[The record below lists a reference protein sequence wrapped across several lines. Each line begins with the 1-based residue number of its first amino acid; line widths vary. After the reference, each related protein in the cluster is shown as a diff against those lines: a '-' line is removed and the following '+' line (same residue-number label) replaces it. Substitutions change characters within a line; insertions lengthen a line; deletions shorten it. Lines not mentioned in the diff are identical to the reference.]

1 MELKQDKIYSKFS
14 TRRPSSKAI
23 NQQGKLQERY
33 TVLED
38 NSQKED
44 NLVEQKSEG
53 LIEKVIA
60 EKLVDAPYNIN
71 KKDQSPVRQKPPST
85 LNLQESNNKVDSLIS
100 TSSQNNS
107 PMPKEN
113 RDSNPRSASPSKQM
127 NSPRR
132 RKKKRSSASWYN
144 VLSPTYRQ
152 KNLDFHKFFKDIPEN
167 ERLIIDASCALVH
180 DILVQGRLYVSQ
192 NYVCFH
198 SKILKWQKSVVI
210 KLEECEKI
218 SKQKLAKVIPNAICF
233 LTSSKG
239 ETLFTSFTSRDRT
252 FAAINKVWQFS
263 RENTPMTPQQ
273 LWDNVREQYGSDL
286 GCSSESDYVKPDSA
300 EEESKKH
307 KKKKSTKKKSKST
320 PGDDFNSAVF
330 TPQPSTINTTNLPTT
345 TCDDAIRNEIES
357 QNSVVSESSTK
368 KQTDSSFV
376 GCISTE
382 FVDNDPGPAKHVT
395 TNLKNVYINEKYK
408 LSPAEVFNVI
418 YGDNSSFYKQYLES
432 QGTREIKYG
441 KWQPICEDGTRIR
454 VLDYVLPLTSSIGPD
469 SSRIVEKQILHAN
482 SQLGRSYSV
491 DNVAQNHG
499 IPYADYFQTVV
510 RYSIRKVDNE
520 TSEIRVS
527 AGLKFL
533 KEPWGMVRKFIE
545 KNAYAGIQEN
555 FDKLS
560 VILRKHV
567 NKISEQK
574 LNSFKSESSS
584 VKQHGTL
591 PLLKSTSNEVT
602 ANTITED
609 TQESTLVTR
618 NSTDLS
624 KKNSTLSS
632 MLSTINQLIHF
643 DSSTLVYALIFLL
656 IAWLWVSNKN
666 LQNRLEVLEN
676 NLQQSNKEETATQT
690 ILLKEIV
697 KKLTEIQ
704 LEDSQYKTFNEVRW
718 NQQTDKINKIF
729 KQGTNN

>member
-1 MELKQDKIYSKFS
+1 MPNLRS
-14 TRRPSSKAI
+14 AI
-23 NQQGKLQERY
+23 RNHVKKLQKS
-33 TVLED
+33 L
-38 NSQKED
+38 
-44 NLVEQKSEG
+44 KSEG

-60 EKLVDAPYNIN
+60 EKFVDAPYNTDKN
-71 KKDQSPVRQKPPST
+71 QSTVRQKPPST
-85 LNLQESNNKVDSLIS
+85 LNLQQSNNKVDSLIS

-127 NSPRR
+127 SPRR
-132 RKKKRSSASWYN
+132 RKKKRPSASWYN
-144 VLSPTYRQ
+144 VLSSTYRQ

-252 FAAINKVWQFS
+252 FAAINKLWQLS

-273 LWDNVREQYGSDL
+273 LWNSVREQYGSDL

-307 KKKKSTKKKSKST
+307 KKKKSSKKKSKSS
-320 PGDDFNSAVF
+320 PIDDFNATTF
-330 TPQPSTINTTNLPTT
+330 TPHASTINTVNMPTT
-345 TCDDAIRNEIES
+345 TCDDVVCNEIES
-357 QNSVVSESSTK
+357 QNSVISESSVK
-368 KQTDSSFV
+368 KQTENHFL

-382 FVDNDPGPAKHVT
+382 FIDNEPGPSEHVT

-408 LSPAEVFNVI
+408 LTPAEVFNVVF
-418 YGDNSSFYKQYLES
+418 GDNSPFYRQYLES

-441 KWQPICEDGTRIR
+441 KWQPISEDGTRIR
-454 VLDYVLPLTSSIGPD
+454 ILDYVLPLTHSIGPD

-510 RYSIRKVDNE
+510 RYSMRKFDAN
-520 TSEIRVS
+520 TTEIRVS

-567 NKISEQK
+567 NKISQQK
-574 LNSFKSESSS
+574 INSIKSESTS
-584 VKQHGTL
+584 VDQHGASPATKTTFNKISLNNNNINSVIQEKTL
-591 PLLKSTSNEVT
+591 NTSNT
-602 ANTITED
+602 TC
-609 TQESTLVTR
+609 LP
-618 NSTDLS
+618 
-624 KKNSTLSS
+624 KKNSKFNSLLT
-632 MLSTINQLIHF
+632 TINQNVHF
-643 DSSTLVYALIFLL
+643 DSATLIYILIFLL
-656 IAWLWVSNKN
+656 LAWLWASNKS
-666 LQNRLEVLEN
+666 LHSRLEVLEN
-676 NLQQSNKEETATQT
+676 SMQQSSNKETTIQT
-690 ILLKEIV
+690 LLLKEIV

-704 LEDSQYKTFNEVRW
+704 LENSQYKTFNEVRW
-718 NQQTDKINKIF
+718 NEQNEKINQIY
-729 KQGTNN
+729 KQDNNN